1 VLWKLGCCD
10 LRRRNRRFSSLHGM
24 LNPTSSILLPTCRA
38 VRTPTNARIPA
49 GDRRFLLLYG
59 IQTPSPANPLSPQGN
74 ASQPGGAIRGKRI
87 NARDGDSS
95 GSTAPLTPYRAKP
108 FDSTRVRSNPFDRA
122 RPFRCP
128 SGADNRDDSRDDRR
142 CRRDAR
148 RATQDP
154 SGTPQSP

>member
-74 ASQPGGAIRGKRI
+74 ASQPWRRPCAGRG
-87 NARDGDSS
+87 
-95 GSTAPLTPYRAKP
+95 
-108 FDSTRVRSNPFDRA
+108 
-122 RPFRCP
+122 
-128 SGADNRDDSRDDRR
+128 
-142 CRRDAR
+142 AR
-148 RATQDP
+148 RGPAFLWQYRTLNP
-154 SGTPQSP
+154 LPR